1 MAKCAIVCTPDP
13 DRAITVGELLA
24 LLITFAL
31 PVTLPELVGV
41 KTTLKVVVCPVARS
55 NGGVKPLE
63 LKPAPETLIW
73 EMVTLELPVL
83 LSVTVCVPLLPRF
96 RFPKS
101 KLVELA
107 VSCNVAATPVAL
119 TAMVVGEAGASLAK
133 DTLAVTPAALAGEK
147 AKLKF
152 ALCPGLRAKGRAKP
166 LTVKPLPETA
176 A

>member
-1 MAKCAIVCTPDP
+1 M
-13 DRAITVGELLA
+13 L
-24 LLITFAL
+24 
-31 PVTLPELVGV
+31 
-41 KTTLKVVVCPVARS
+41 
-55 NGGVKPLE
+55 
-63 LKPAPETLIW
+63 
-73 EMVTLELPVL
+73 TLELPVL

-133 DTLAVTPAALAGEK
+133 DTLAVMLAALAGEK

-152 ALCPGLRAKGRAKP
+152 ALCPRSEERRVGKEGRSRWSPYHYNKK
-166 LTVKPLPETA
+166 TVRDAVPEL
-176 A
+176 

>member
-1 MAKCAIVCTPDP
+1 M
-13 DRAITVGELLA
+13 L
-24 LLITFAL
+24 
-31 PVTLPELVGV
+31 
-41 KTTLKVVVCPVARS
+41 
-55 NGGVKPLE
+55 
-63 LKPAPETLIW
+63 
-73 EMVTLELPVL
+73 TLELPVL

-133 DTLAVTPAALAGEK
+133 DTLAVMPAALAGCY
-147 AKLKF
+147 ARMKLR
-152 ALCPGLRAKGRAKP
+152 LCVVVRCKGRSNP
-166 LTVKPLPETA
+166 VTENPDPETA